1 MSVFVKLFLMYLF
14 AYVIITSYCNGPP
27 TWGLGEGLTTPH
39 NKKPAC
45 YKISHRALELVV
57 SCEHGNELLG
67 SMKGK
72 FFD

>member
-1 MSVFVKLFLMYLF
+1 
-14 AYVIITSYCNGPP
+14 
-27 TWGLGEGLTTPH
+27 LGEGLTTPH